1 MPARHRVQGGMV
13 ARSRCRL
20 LIFIAL
26 GAFPCAAGTAHLEH
40 VVRRPG
46 AHSAALDAPPPPHAL
61 DEAYAHRTAPVHRL
75 KAGSPWW
82 RKTRSIGAP
91 QGTATKYILLGTG
104 ALEAVDRLSR
114 SLFLL
119 RAPIRGW
126 IVAPEA
132 CAGGSGSA
140 QNWKVQSV
148 SGARAVYSDGRAH
161 NLMALESVAL
171 PEMQCTGPG
180 LLLVGQCGSDAVSL
194 SPAVVDA
201 LEDRLSDDTTS
212 VVAALNPEILEHA
225 ARRIDWA
232 TCRICHI
239 GGGSPVETKLAAA
252 AASEGGLE
260 LGPLAIESWDS
271 VESAVQSLEEELGII
286 KSQLEVAEAARRALQ
301 EEVQQLNDERDQA
314 VDKIARYV
322 AYIGELPS
330 ARAGAAAGTLPADR
344 NLSATVISVRRSE
357 GSTLAEI
364 NAGSRDGVQ
373 EGWVLTVAD
382 GSKFIGNLRIIE
394 VDVNRSTGVI
404 ELEDANNRGS
414 VRSGQRAIA
423 RKGQ

>member
-260 LGPLAIESWDS
+260 LGGTGGGPLAIESWDS
-271 VESAVQSLEEELGII
+271 VESAVQSLEEELGMGLV
-286 KSQLEVAEAARRALQ
+286 SAEDMKGTRLGGYGEGQVPDVTGQEGGSAPLLARRG
-301 EEVQQLNDERDQA
+301 RD
-314 VDKIARYV
+314 VK
-322 AYIGELPS
+322 
-330 ARAGAAAGTLPADR
+330 
-344 NLSATVISVRRSE
+344 
-357 GSTLAEI
+357 
-364 NAGSRDGVQ
+364 
-373 EGWVLTVAD
+373 
-382 GSKFIGNLRIIE
+382 
-394 VDVNRSTGVI
+394 RSTGS
-404 ELEDANNRGS
+404 RGRGVS
-414 VRSGQRAIA
+414 RQSQPVSHGARARSRSLQGCVAKTNGA
-423 RKGQ
+423 VKRKVPKGRR